1 MKDFIKEFKQ
11 FISRGNVLDLAIGVV
26 IGGAFGKIVT
36 SLVVDVIMPV
46 VGMVIG
52 NIKFSELTLGPVTI
66 GNFIQASIDFLIVS
80 LVIFLAVKAI
90 NKFKK
95 REEKKEESAQVSEP
109 SNEEKLLREI
119 RDLLK
124 K

>member
-1 MKDFIKEFKQ
+1 M
-11 FISRGNVLDLAIGVV
+11 DLAIGVV
-26 IGGAFGKIVT
+26 IGGAFGKIVS
-36 SLVVDVIMPV
+36 SLVADVVMPL
-46 VGMVIG
+46 VGMVLG
-52 NIKFSELTLGPVTI
+52 KVQFSSLKIGPVAI
-66 GNFIQASIDFLIVS
+66 GNFIQATIDFLIVS

-95 REEKKEESAQVSEP
+95 REEKKEELAPAPEP

>member
-1 MKDFIKEFKQ
+1 M
-11 FISRGNVLDLAIGVV
+11 DLAIGVV
-26 IGGAFGKIVT
+26 IGGAFGHIVT
-36 SLVVDVIMPV
+36 SLVADVIMPL
-46 VGMVIG
+46 VGMVAG
-52 NIKFSELTLGPVTI
+52 KVQFTTLKVGPVAI
-66 GNFIQASIDFLIVS
+66 GNFIQATIDFLIVS

-95 REEKKEESAQVSEP
+95 HEEKKEEIKKEAES
-109 SNEEKLLREI
+109 SNEEKLLVEI

>member
-11 FISRGNVLDLAIGVV
+11 FISRGNVMDLAIGVV
-26 IGGAFGKIVT
+26 IGGAFGKIVS
-36 SLVVDVIMPV
+36 SLVGDVIMPL
-46 VGMVIG
+46 VGMV
-52 NIKFSELTLGPVTI
+52 LGKVQFTALKVGSVAI
-66 GNFIQASIDFLIVS
+66 GNFIQTTIDFLIVS
-80 LVIFLAVKAI
+80 FVIFLVVKAI
-90 NKFKK
+90 NRFKK
-95 REEKKEESAQVSEP
+95 QEEKKEESTQVPEP